1 MTWDR
6 KPPGLKTALPVSRAT
21 RAGSGEAGKTL
32 KSPFLEVP
40 ALHREAERDTT
51 GNFGR
56 QHPLTYVDRRFG
68 AREASLGGNTPFFSA
83 DKI

>member
-6 KPPGLKTALPVSRAT
+6 TPLGLKTALPVSRAL
-21 RAGSGEAGKTL
+21 RWLRKGRKDAEISVSEA
-32 KSPFLEVP
+32 P

-56 QHPLTYVDRRFG
+56 QHPLTYVDRRFR
-68 AREASLGGNTPFFSA
+68 AREASLSGNTPFFSA
-83 DKI
+83 DNV